1 MSSRQLHSHGESD
14 GLSLPERT
22 RKGKKSSDQPEMD
35 QQTSPQSSRPGSA
48 QLPTGDS
55 ATPATSLAARTKSTA
70 PQAIG
75 LTQTPAT
82 HTGLLSR
89 MGSLQVPLQNTQS
102 PSSHISPI
110 YGLLFTEYRLS
121 TSSEQ
126 EICDQE
132 VTSIINENTPTRSPA
147 HTIPSRP
154 GSIATVDYSTQ
165 GDPDQSAHLLVMGLV
180 HEQTSI
186 LNTHNYL
193 LPDGTG
199 RRILDIPISE
209 RKPFV
214 LENGH
219 AAYQIQLETLE
230 PVLETSTYLLD
241 RLTRQFHMVYNDGY
255 RKMATTPMLLSTW
268 HEGQVVDKLEETH
281 ALFGLPPKE
290 ARQLQDNLQQ
300 VSAYHQQS
308 SREARVMPRTQQRMM
323 KLYQI

>member
-1 MSSRQLHSHGESD
+1 M
-14 GLSLPERT
+14 
-22 RKGKKSSDQPEMD
+22 
-35 QQTSPQSSRPGSA
+35 
-48 QLPTGDS
+48 
-55 ATPATSLAARTKSTA
+55 
-70 PQAIG
+70 
-75 LTQTPAT
+75 
-82 HTGLLSR
+82 GLLSR
-89 MGSLQVPLQNTQS
+89 MGSSQVPLQNTQS

-110 YGLLFTEYRLS
+110 SGPLFTEDRLS

-132 VTSIINENTPTRSPA
+132 VTVIIHENTPTRSPA

-154 GSIATVDYSTQ
+154 GSVATVDYSTQ
-165 GDPDQSAHLLVMGLV
+165 GDSDQSAHSLVMGLV
-180 HEQTSI
+180 CEQTSI
-186 LNTHNYL
+186 LNTCNYL

-209 RKPFV
+209 RKPFI

-219 AAYQIQLETLE
+219 TAYQIQLETLE
-230 PVLETSTYLLD
+230 SVLETSTYLLD
-241 RLTRQFHMVYNDGY
+241 RLTRQFHAVYDDGY
-255 RKMATTPMLLSTW
+255 RKMATIPMLLNTW
-268 HEGQVVDKLEETH
+268 HEGLLVDELEETH

-290 ARQLQDNLQQ
+290 APSPARQPAE